1 MTYSVNLFY
10 GASSITH
17 QRARELRRS
26 LTPAEQILW
35 EVLKNRQLE
44 GYKFRRQH
52 PIYRY
57 IADFYCHEL
66 RLVIE
71 LDGGVH
77 EEIDQQEHDSNR
89 DLVIREFSVRILR
102 FKNQEVINDPKNVV
116 EKVKALLP

>member
-71 LDGGVH
+71 LDGEVH
-77 EEIDQQEHDSNR
+77 DEIDQQEHDSNR

>member
-1 MTYSVNLFY
+1 MTYSDNLFY
-10 GASSITH
+10 GASILTH
-17 QRARELRRS
+17 QRARELRKS
-26 LTPAEQILW
+26 LTPAERILW
-35 EVLKNRQLE
+35 DVLQNRQME

-77 EEIDQQEHDSNR
+77 DKVDQQEHDSNR
-89 DLVIREFSVRILR
+89 DLVIREFGIRILR
-102 FKNQEVINDPKNVV
+102 FKNEEVVNELERVLERIRAV
-116 EKVKALLP
+116 LP